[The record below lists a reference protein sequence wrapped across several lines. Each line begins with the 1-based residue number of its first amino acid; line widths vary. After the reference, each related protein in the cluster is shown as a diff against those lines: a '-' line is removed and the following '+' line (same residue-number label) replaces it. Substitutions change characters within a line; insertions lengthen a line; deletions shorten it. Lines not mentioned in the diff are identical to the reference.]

1 MIALA
6 IILAGLVGRG
16 SSVLAQEEGTVVIT
30 TPADGAI
37 VSGLITV
44 TGVVDFPDFLK
55 YEIFLSGGAGLIW
68 AATTYAP
75 VINGD
80 LAMLDTRT
88 FADGTYQM
96 IIRKVNP
103 DSNYTDFTGPTL
115 IIDNG
120 LTAPLPFPE
129 VETSLLY
136 PPPSGALMR
145 LRNCSGNP
153 LEFDYTSPDGF
164 CSADDLWIHHK
175 PQESPICTY
184 VDILL
189 IPCEYRG
196 TAIGMGEKRGASYS
210 FEAEG
215 GKVYELSYPGGDR
228 LFIGESLGYP
238 RAETDTGGLDLN
250 DPARY
255 QAAPDANKA
264 ATPAAAPAPTSAS
277 SSTPAEAVSTTTTA
291 DSSDASDPLL
301 PVSGEGTESRM
312 PFMIVALA
320 VIVFLIGGGIVAAR
334 KRGSTT

>member
-6 IILAGLVGRG
+6 VILTGLVGRG
-16 SSVLAQEEGTVVIT
+16 SSVLAQEEGTVVIA
-30 TPADGAI
+30 TPADGAT

-96 IIRKVNP
+96 IIRKVNT

-136 PPPSGALMR
+136 PPPAGALMR

>member
-1 MIALA
+1 MKKHPLRYVMIVLA
-6 IILAGLVGRG
+6 IILAGLAGRG
-16 SSVLAQEEGTVVIT
+16 ASVLAQEEGTVVIA
-30 TPADGAI
+30 TPADGAT

-96 IIRKVNP
+96 IIRKVNT

-136 PPPSGALMR
+136 PPPAGALMR

-164 CSADDLWIHHK
+164 CSADNLWIHPK

-210 FEAEG
+210 FEAEN
-215 GKVYELSYPGGDR
+215 GKAYELSYPGGDR
-228 LFIGESLGYP
+228 LFIGESLGHP
-238 RAETDTGGLDLN
+238 RAETDTGGLDFN

-255 QAAPDANKA
+255 Q

-277 SSTPAEAVSTTTTA
+277 SSAPAEAAPTTMA
-291 DSSDASDPLL
+291 DGSDASDPLL
-301 PVSGEGTESRM
+301 PVSGEGTESQM
-312 PFMIVALA
+312 PFMIVALV

-334 KRGSTT
+334 KRGSIV